1 MDSARPD
8 AATPGRQITALV
20 EMALRAG
27 GAATPEM
34 RAVVEAEMAGE
45 GTVEM
50 VVAVEAE
57 EAVAG
62 KPQKPRD
69 RINQRFMA
77 SEAKGFKTP

>member
-1 MDSARPD
+1 M
-8 AATPGRQITALV
+8 V
-20 EMALRAG
+20 
-27 GAATPEM
+27 M

-57 EAVAG
+57 EAEEAVAG
-62 KPQKPRD
+62 KPQKPSD
-69 RINQRFMA
+69 RINQTFMA